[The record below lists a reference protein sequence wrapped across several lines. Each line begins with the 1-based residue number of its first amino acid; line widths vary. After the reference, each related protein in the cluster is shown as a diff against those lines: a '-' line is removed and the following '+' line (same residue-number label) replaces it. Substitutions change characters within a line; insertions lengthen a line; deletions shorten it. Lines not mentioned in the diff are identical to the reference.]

1 MKYIIT
7 YKICGKEHEI
17 KVTANTRHHAEEK
30 ILNSLQIIECEPE
43 EDETVTR
50 LRTIMGMDK

>member
-1 MKYIIT
+1 MKYLVH
-7 YKICGKEHEI
+7 YKICGKEHKT
-17 KVTANTRHHAEEK
+17 KVEANTRHHAEEK
-30 ILNSLQIIECEPE
+30 ILNSLQIIKCEPE